1 MGCSHRIL
9 LLFMDVH
16 LPPYIEKSS
25 GLRPSQNDKNLL
37 NHPLQIAPPPALSG
51 MQAAPSLASP
61 EPLGLFAQEKASK
74 LLKLMAQPS
83 DSEDA
88 ILEHLKA
95 MSDQNLISCQ
105 YIPYASILEAAL
117 VLMRP
122 GALQFLVSKWES
134 SADNTPLSQLT
145 QEDIINH
152 LKTAMD
158 TYTKHIHSGGHR
170 DFDRPCVSLPI
181 AKKMIMELVDLF
193 NLKFPQDSTIE
204 LLIEK
209 NETLSFAQEART
221 FLKDT
226 LSAQQKPKDSKL
238 AGLSY

>member
-1 MGCSHRIL
+1 
-9 LLFMDVH
+9 MDVYS
-16 LPPYIEKSS
+16 PPYIKKSS
-25 GLRPSQNDKNLL
+25 TLQPLDNSKGPS
-37 NHPLQIAPPPALSG
+37 NHPLQIARPPALSE

-83 DSEDA
+83 DSEDT
-88 ILEHLKA
+88 ILEHLKR
-95 MSDQNLISCQ
+95 MSSQDLLSYQ

-134 SADNTPLSQLT
+134 SANNTPLSQLT
-145 QEDIINH
+145 QEDIIHH

-181 AKKMIMELVDLF
+181 TEKMIMQLVDLF
-193 NLKFPQDSTIE
+193 KLKFPQDLIME

-209 NETLSFAQEART
+209 NETLRFAPDALS
-221 FLKDT
+221 FLKKT
-226 LSAQQKPKDSKL
+226 LLAQQGPKTSSQ
-238 AGLSY
+238 AGLLIEML